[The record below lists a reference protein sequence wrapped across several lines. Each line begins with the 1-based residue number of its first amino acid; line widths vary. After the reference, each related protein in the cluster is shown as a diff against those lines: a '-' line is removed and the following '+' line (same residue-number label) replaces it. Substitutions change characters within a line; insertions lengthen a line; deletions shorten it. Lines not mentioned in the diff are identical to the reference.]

1 MTFTPTIWRRSSME
15 RGSAF
20 VPDITAPSRSCAVW
34 MSRPPHG
41 HHSTCT
47 TTRATSTRWSQG
59 SSRRARYSAMS
70 QPNSSAE
77 ISALYQ
83 ELILD
88 HYRRPRNKG
97 TLEKPDASVEMKNP
111 LCGDE
116 IGLQVEFDGSAVH
129 DLKFSGRGCS
139 ISQASA
145 SMMTQLVKG
154 KSRDEIDVIRNQ
166 FRDLMLGVTSAE
178 DESRLGS
185 LRSLSGVARFPARVK
200 CALLAW
206 NALES
211 ALEGQP

>member
-1 MTFTPTIWRRSSME
+1 
-15 RGSAF
+15 
-20 VPDITAPSRSCAVW
+20 
-34 MSRPPHG
+34 
-41 HHSTCT
+41 
-47 TTRATSTRWSQG
+47 
-59 SSRRARYSAMS
+59 MS
-70 QPNSSAE
+70 QPRSAAE
-77 ISALYQ
+77 IGALYQ

-97 TLEKPDASVEMKNP
+97 TLEKADASVDVKNP

-116 IGLQVEFDGSAVH
+116 IGLQVAFDGDCVC

-154 KSRDEIDVIRNQ
+154 KSTEEIDAIRKQ
-166 FRDLMLGVTSAE
+166 FRDLMLGIPSG
-178 DESRLGS
+178 DESQLGS
-185 LRSLSGVARFPARVK
+185 LRALSGVSRFPARVK

-211 ALEGQP
+211 ALAERIA

>member
-1 MTFTPTIWRRSSME
+1 MAAGRT
-15 RGSAF
+15 
-20 VPDITAPSRSCAVW
+20 
-34 MSRPPHG
+34 
-41 HHSTCT
+41 
-47 TTRATSTRWSQG
+47 
-59 SSRRARYSAMS
+59 
-70 QPNSSAE
+70 SAE
-77 ISALYQ
+77 LGALYQ

-97 TLEKPDASVEMKNP
+97 TLEKPDASVEIKNP

-116 IGLQVEFDGSAVH
+116 IRLQVAFDGDSLSDVR
-129 DLKFSGRGCS
+129 FSGRGCS

-154 KSRDEIDVIRNQ
+154 KSTGEIDTIRNR
-166 FRDLMLGVTSAE
+166 FRDLMLGDSSLADDPE
-178 DESRLGS
+178 LGP

-211 ALEGQP
+211 VLAEHDDQ